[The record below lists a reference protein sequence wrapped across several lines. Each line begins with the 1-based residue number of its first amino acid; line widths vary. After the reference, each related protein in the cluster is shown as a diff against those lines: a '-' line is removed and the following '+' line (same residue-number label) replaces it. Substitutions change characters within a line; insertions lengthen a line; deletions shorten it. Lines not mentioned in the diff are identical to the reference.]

1 MNSHLKNL
9 AIKAARNID
18 LVYQGDAYPRELT
31 RLIVNDLVQ
40 EFSKLK
46 WVGDNE
52 NSNKVIKAVQQE
64 LKQRYN
70 N

>member
-1 MNSHLKNL
+1 MNSYLKNL

-46 WVGDNE
+46 WVDDNE
-52 NSNKVIKAVQQE
+52 NWNKAIGAVQKE

-70 N
+70 